1 MSKIVS
7 LNVSDDE
14 IIDGIKSHDD
24 KAATALYNQ
33 HKGYCLRFM
42 DKMYWDQD
50 TNHDIYQDAVMVFI
64 NKTRD
69 NTLVLKNTRI
79 QTYLNTV
86 CRNQILVRLK
96 QKNKPIPMDIG
107 WEDDIMNIEDEVK
120 EENEIISDRVKI
132 ILEELEVMKEKG
144 PACFK
149 LLKSIFYENRK
160 LEAIASL
167 LNYTNTRNVITQS
180 YKCRER
186 LKKQVFKRLEK

>member
-1 MSKIVS
+1 MTKIVS
-7 LNVSDDE
+7 LNISDEE
-14 IIDGIKSHDD
+14 IIDGIKSFDD
-24 KAATALYNQ
+24 KAATALYNK
-33 HKGYCLRFM
+33 HKGYCMRFM
-42 DKMYWDQD
+42 DKMYWDKD
-50 TNHDIYQDAVMVFI
+50 TNQDIYQDAIMVFI

-69 NTLVLKNTRI
+69 NTLILKNTRI

-107 WEDDIMNIEDEVK
+107 WEDDIMNIEDEGLD
-120 EENEIISDRVKI
+120 ENEIISERVKI
-132 ILEELEVMKEKG
+132 ILDELEIMKLKG
-144 PACFK
+144 PDCFK

-160 LEAIASL
+160 LETVATL
-167 LNYTNTRNVITQS
+167 LNYKNTRSAITQS

>member
-7 LNVSDDE
+7 LNLSDEE
-14 IIDGIKSHDD
+14 IINGIKSHDD
-24 KAATALYNQ
+24 KAATALYSK
-33 HKGYCLRFM
+33 HKGYCMRFM
-42 DKMYWDQD
+42 DMMYWDND
-50 TNHDIYQDAVMVFI
+50 TNQDIYQDAIMVFI
-64 NKTRD
+64 NKIRD
-69 NTLVLKNTRI
+69 NTLILRNTRI

-107 WEDDIMNIEDEVK
+107 WEDDIMNIEDVGL
-120 EENEIISDRVKI
+120 EENEIISERVKI
-132 ILEELEVMKEKG
+132 ILDELEIMKLKG
-144 PACFK
+144 PDCFK

-160 LEAIASL
+160 LEAITSL
-167 LNYTNTRNVITQS
+167 LNYKNTRSVITQS

>member
-7 LNVSDDE
+7 LNLSDEE
-14 IIDGIKSHDD
+14 IIDGIKSFDD
-24 KAATALYNQ
+24 KSVTALYNK
-33 HKGYCLRFM
+33 HKSYCLRFM
-42 DKMYWDQD
+42 DKMYWDTE
-50 TNHDIYQDAVMVFI
+50 TNQDIYQDAIMLFI

-69 NTLVLKNTRI
+69 NTLILRNTKI

-107 WEDDIMNIEDEVK
+107 WEDDIMNLEDERVD
-120 EENEIISDRVKI
+120 ENEVISERVKI
-132 ILEELEVMKEKG
+132 ILEELEVMKLKG
-144 PACFK
+144 PDCFR

-160 LEAIASL
+160 LETITNL
-167 LNYTNTRNVITQS
+167 LNYKNTRSVITQS

>member
-7 LNVSDDE
+7 LNISDEE
-14 IIDGIKSHDD
+14 IINGIKSYDD
-24 KAATALYNQ
+24 KAATALYNK
-33 HKGYCLRFM
+33 HKGYCMRFM
-42 DKMYWDQD
+42 DKMYWDND
-50 TNHDIYQDAVMVFI
+50 TNQDIYQDAIMVFI

-69 NTLVLKNTRI
+69 NTLTLRNTRI

-107 WEDDIMNIEDEVK
+107 WEDDIMNIEDEGLD
-120 EENEIISDRVKI
+120 ENEIISERVKI
-132 ILEELEVMKEKG
+132 ILDELEIMKLKG
-144 PACFK
+144 PDCFK

-160 LEAIASL
+160 LETVASL
-167 LNYTNTRNVITQS
+167 LNYKNTRSAITQS